1 MLTKINI
8 LLRTYEVSIYIISIL
23 SILWYILQLMNIY
36 LEKLMQKIIKIIII
50 IGYSKAHLYSNLYT
64 IEIILYL
71 I

>member
-1 MLTKINI
+1 MCYLELTKYQFI
-8 LLRTYEVSIYIISIL
+8 LFQYYLFYD
-23 SILWYILQLMNIY
+23 ILWYILQLMNIY

>member
-1 MLTKINI
+1 
-8 LLRTYEVSIYIISIL
+8 
-23 SILWYILQLMNIY
+23 MNIY

-50 IGYSKAHLYSNLYT
+50 IGYSKAHLYNNLYT